1 MIDKGQAQRGG
12 ILSEGTYP
20 YFERTP
26 AFSRDIHTT
35 FEIAMK
41 VRRLEEI
48 SRENAVCGNEN
59 LKNAPTSKRMS
70 PFFVLKG

>member
-12 ILSEGTYP
+12 ILSEGTY
-20 YFERTP
+20 TP
-26 AFSRDIHTT
+26 AFSRGIHKTS
-35 FEIAMK
+35 EIAMK

-59 LKNAPTSKRMS
+59 KKNAPTSKRMS